1 MLLADLVTRPSRSV
15 IRQSFNARERIE
27 GTLDPETP
35 FLARFLNG
43 DGFGIGWYPPS
54 GQAPVDEKTAHP
66 DVSPCVFTEL
76 KPAWNSQNLSRLA
89 QKTVSPLFFAHVRA
103 AGPGMPVNENCCHPM
118 QCGRYLFM
126 HNGGIGGFRLIF
138 RALMATLDE
147 LSFDWLMSAGEIRPH
162 PSSSLWCSP
171 LLRFSVPF
179 PQDAAETTRL
189 ATAYFVALHCSRC
202 HRRVPWTCCAGAIT
216 DSILAFAMFL
226 SLLHGDVHSRR
237 RPEDLMQKLE
247 TVIKVVEAVSKE
259 HHIGQVCSPQLASER
274 LSDSIGQQHR
284 CRC

>member
-54 GQAPVDEKTAHP
+54 GQAPVDEKTAHA

-118 QCGRYLFM
+118 QCGRYRFM

-162 PSSSLWCSP
+162 PFCSVVIEVVRGARP
-171 LLRFSVPF
+171 YCDYQCPFRQTLPKQHALLPPTLSHC
-179 PQDAAETTRL
+179 
-189 ATAYFVALHCSRC
+189 TAVAVMEECCGHAVQVRSRI
-202 HRRVPWTCCAGAIT
+202 R
-216 DSILAFAMFL
+216 S
-226 SLLHGDVHSRR
+226 
-237 RPEDLMQKLE
+237 
-247 TVIKVVEAVSKE
+247 
-259 HHIGQVCSPQLASER
+259 
-274 LSDSIGQQHR
+274 
-284 CRC
+284 